1 MRSLS
6 NVVQRYLEKLELKK
20 KLQWLYMAC
29 VMIPLVLT
37 DGIILFNLFASE
49 EVQLQQEM
57 EDQADAV
64 RYYLLGIVEQ
74 ASFTAD
80 SISAN
85 RQLRNF
91 LDKKYQNPLSYVTEY
106 QKVMNNHFFVNSGG
120 MNTST
125 VTIYADNETII
136 NGGEFGRISAIE
148 DEQWYK
154 DAMQIN
160 KESFLM
166 FSYDSWRSP
175 VNSANRRILYL
186 RKMNSSADGE
196 CRKLIRIE
204 ISYSKVI
211 RDIDGMNYELPM
223 YVCRNGE
230 VLLSNM
236 KENHLTRPFQKFAL
250 HDRVGY
256 QKEISLYGDAYQI
269 YVLEKDD
276 QLWTQIKKNAPL
288 ILLLIII
295 NLCLPYALMT
305 QIERSITVRMK
316 KLEEVFDSVDSEQL
330 QKIDCV
336 QGKDEIAM
344 LMKNYNRMAERTND
358 LIQTVYKDKL
368 KEQEMNIARKNAE
381 LLALYGQIN
390 PHFMFNALESIR
402 MHSILKQ
409 EYETADMVEKLAIM
423 ERQNVDWGEDNIEI
437 SKEMEFVKAYLGL
450 QKYRF
455 GDRLSYSLEVED
467 GCELLLIPKLTIV
480 TFVENACVHGIESK
494 TASGWIFVRIHK
506 EGDTICIEVEDTGKG
521 MSPEVMADIQDRMEN
536 ADMSRL
542 MKKGRVGILNA
553 CLRLKMVTDEEVK
566 FSLESEENVGTIIQI
581 KIPISR
587 LLQLEK

>member
-1 MRSLS
+1 MWSIG
-6 NVVQRYLEKLELKK
+6 NIIQRYLEKLELKK

-37 DGIILFNLFASE
+37 DGIILFNLFSSE
-49 EVQLQQEM
+49 QVQLQQEM
-57 EDQADAV
+57 EDQAEAV
-64 RYYLLGIVEQ
+64 RYYLLGTMEQ

-80 SISAN
+80 SIAAN
-85 RQLRNF
+85 GQIRDF
-91 LDKKYQNPLSYVTEY
+91 LDRKYPTALSYVTEY
-106 QKVMNNHFFVNSGG
+106 QKMMTNHFFVNSGG
-120 MNTST
+120 VNTST
-125 VTIYADNETII
+125 VTIYADNYTII
-136 NGGEFGRISAIE
+136 SGGEFGKISDIKNEEWYRIAAKS
-148 DEQWYK
+148 QK
-154 DAMQIN
+154 DA
-160 KESFLM
+160 LLL
-166 FSYDSWRSP
+166 FSYDNWRSP
-175 VNSANRRILYL
+175 VTDANRRILYL
-186 RKMNSSADGE
+186 RKISSADEGS
-196 CRKLIRIE
+196 CQKLIRIE
-204 ISYSKVI
+204 INYSKVI
-211 RDIDGMNYELPM
+211 RDIDGMNFELPV
-223 YVCRNGE
+223 YVCRDGK

-236 KENHLTRPFQKFAL
+236 KENLLTRPFSDFEL

-256 QKEISLYGDAYQI
+256 QKDITMYGDTYQI
-269 YVLEKDD
+269 YVLKKED

-288 ILLLIII
+288 IVLLLVI

-316 KLEEVFDSVDSEQL
+316 KLEEAFNSVDSERL
-330 QKIDCV
+330 QKIDSV

-344 LMKNYNRMAERTND
+344 LMKNYNRMADRTNE

-368 KEQEMNIARKNAE
+368 KEQEMSIAKKNAE

-437 SKEMEFVKAYLGL
+437 SKEMDFVKAYLGL

-455 GDRLSYSLEVED
+455 GDRLSYSLEVEE
-467 GCELLLIPKLTIV
+467 GCEALLIPKLTIV

-494 TASGWIFVRIHK
+494 TASGWIFVRIYK
-506 EGDTICIEVEDTGKG
+506 EGDEICIEVEDTGKG
-521 MSPEVMADIQDRMEN
+521 MSPEVMEDIRDRMEH

-566 FSLESEENVGTIIQI
+566 FSIESEEMVGTIIQI
-581 KIPISR
+581 RIPI
-587 LLQLEK
+587 LKLMQLEK